1 MRISKFGFIAVALG
15 LAALGCAS
23 SQATPAASP
32 RMNAQIECER
42 GGGVWRAALNFCEYQ
57 SPGIPPR

>member
-1 MRISKFGFIAVALG
+1 MRISKLASIAVAVSLT
-15 LAALGCAS
+15 AAGCVS
-23 SQATPAASP
+23 SQSAPAASP
-32 RMNAQIECER
+32 RMSAQIECER